1 MTERFESHLL
11 SLPRGTVAL
20 DCDGV
25 ILDFLS
31 QFRAVANYA
40 LGRDV
45 EEGENVY
52 DLNKR
57 FNLQP
62 HERDHI
68 MKIFHHEG
76 FWSNLPAL
84 PGAIDGARALQDAGH
99 RVVVVTAIDD
109 DFKSARLDNLRRLG
123 FKPDEIYCV
132 GAHSGHTKGEAFH
145 VEQPH
150 AIVDDRLVYLKEAT
164 TMVKQHTPELVWVND
179 NIPQHGHIPDFVHHE
194 VDGLHHWAR
203 PIAERRDVRFAPRSF
218 KP

>member
-1 MTERFESHLL
+1 MPERFESHLL
-11 SLPRGTVAL
+11 SLPQGTVAL

-31 QFRAVANYA
+31 QFRVVANYA
-40 LGRDV
+40 LGR
-45 EEGENVY
+45 EIQEGENVY

-57 FNLQP
+57 FGLQP
-62 HERDHI
+62 KERDHI
-68 MKIFHHEG
+68 MKIFHQEG
-76 FWSNLPAL
+76 FWANLPAL

-109 DFKSARLDNLRRLG
+109 DFKMARLDNLRKLG

-164 TMVKQHTPELVWVND
+164 TMVRQHTPELVWVND
-179 NIPQHGHIPDFVHHE
+179 HIPQHGHEPDFVHHE
-194 VDGLHHWAR
+194 VEGLHHWAT
-203 PIAERRDVRFAPRSF
+203 PIAARREVRFSPRAR